1 MGAPPSADMCNFVW
15 SVWRG
20 FVSMAALKRSAAA
33 IVVASLFALGL
44 RLVEFWAMP
53 LFCGSRPTGGDIGLL
68 QRSAAGVSGFA
79 IVFFPMHAG
88 GARTFRS
95 CRGGRRRE
103 PSGPRVRGHPRGR
116 PRCLLFGTFT
126 GGSCRGLRR
135 MLFSSIF
142 WPRIARR
149 CRRSVKSIC

>member
-1 MGAPPSADMCNFVW
+1 MFNFVW

-79 IVFFPMHAG
+79 IVFFPCMRGARGHSDLAAGAVVARPRAFG
-88 GARTFRS
+88 GAVIPAEGPVAF
-95 CRGGRRRE
+95 CLG
-103 PSGPRVRGHPRGR
+103 PSHPRAHHEIVDDV
-116 PRCLLFGTFT
+116 F
-126 GGSCRGLRR
+126 
-135 MLFSSIF
+135 
-142 WPRIARR
+142 
-149 CRRSVKSIC
+149 